1 MSIRVIEPPAVEPLT
16 IQEAKAHLRVDS
28 DVEDS
33 YISSLIVAA
42 RQTAEIWLRRALIT
56 QTICFTITIEKNP
69 SGRLSGPVECRS
81 KVIELPRPPLQE
93 VVSVEVEQGP
103 GNWLSLPSTD
113 YVVDVMEEPGILF
126 PSSGYWNGSK
136 FRITYKAGYGDNG
149 NDVPFPIRQAML
161 LLIGDWYENR
171 QNIVTGVNLREL
183 PRASMELMAPYR
195 IWEV

>member
-56 QTICFTITIEKNP
+56 QTILSTLAIQEMP
-69 SGRLSGPVECRS
+69 SGRLSGPVERPS
-81 KVIELPRPPLQE
+81 KALELPRPPLQE
-93 VVSVEVEQGP
+93 VLSVEVEERP
-103 GNWLSLPSTD
+103 GIWRSLPTTS
-113 YVVDVMEEPGILF
+113 YAVDVDEEPGIIY
-126 PSSGYWNGSK
+126 PTSGCWNGS
-136 FRITYKAGYGDNG
+136 RIRVTYKAGYGDTG
-149 NDVPFPIRQAML
+149 DKVPFPIRQAML

-171 QNIVTGVNLREL
+171 QNIITGVNLREL
-183 PRASMELMAPYR
+183 PRGAAELLSPFR